1 MSSNDSDEQNMS
13 LGSNTSDQEDGL
25 NMSLGSD
32 NRSISSDA
40 SESSDE
46 TLDERAMVKLEPDD
60 PEYERY
66 LYDQARIAMNKVNLG
81 NAGDVEMGQID
92 AFLHGAFFGEYLG
105 TTPAAGGYRPAL
117 IKPVWLYDKPEF
129 ENKFCSL
136 VSIMSEK
143 KFDDTKKG
151 RHVTSD
157 SVKDQFLEQ
166 INRKVKLKMVD
177 IGLIKKKDAIEG
189 LSQVNKLSMELCDLT
204 GKIYSAMDSVSKGV
218 VASVRG
224 EQPKDIVATF
234 VYDSTNNPD
243 GLFAGLKG
251 ILRSLV
257 SLPYYHS
264 WNAIEEA
271 LDKFI
276 DWFNENRHTFLE
288 YCDKNNND
296 LVELLSSDLNIINP
310 PKRGAWPTF
319 LLDTIEDLAKHQEY
333 KQFIE
338 LKKDL
343 FESELNEKKD
353 ETVDQYKHRIKT
365 LRKSAE
371 SLLRL
376 SNQRIKESKLPS
388 VPEGMDSSYAKK
400 LSGPTSVKVG
410 AEDGSL
416 SLLKPPAV
424 DENAPRQLRQIA
436 ANQREEAMRKPYDTG
451 ADEKKGGRKTRK
463 GKKHKKKTRKKYK
476 HRKKSSGNHKRRK
489 TRRQYNKRKKKR
501 RTKKR

>member
-288 YCDKNNND
+288 YCDKNNNE

-333 KQFIE
+333 KRFIE
-338 LKKDL
+338 LKKAL

-365 LRKSAE
+365 LRESAE

-400 LSGPTSVKVG
+400 LSGPELVKLG
-410 AEDGSL
+410 AKDGPL
-416 SLLKPPAV
+416 SLRKPPAV

-436 ANQREEAMRKPYDTG
+436 ANRREEAMRKPYDTG